1 MRALGLNADTTT
13 ARIAVDLVVLVV
25 IGFQV
30 FLGWQYG
37 LIRRALMF
45 LALFPAVIAASHA
58 GNAFAGLVRS
68 HDIDANAVGFLAVF
82 VVLTGGFEILGA
94 MYSKQ
99 IRDLM
104 IVVFD
109 RFAGAGAGFLV
120 GLLQIG
126 VVVLVTLS
134 AGDAGGARAASTA
147 DTMRSATLGSGVAAL
162 EPGIKAVLKPVLP
175 DDLGAHLA
183 ANPGQ

>member
-1 MRALGLNADTTT
+1 MHPLGLNADTST
-13 ARIAVDLVVLVV
+13 ARIAVDLVVLAV
-25 IGFQV
+25 IAVQM

-37 LIRRALMF
+37 LLRRALM
-45 LALFPAVIAASHA
+45 LLGVFPAVIAASHA

-68 HDIDANAVGFLAVF
+68 HDIDANAAGFLAVF
-82 VVLTGGFEILGA
+82 IVLTGGFELLGA

-134 AGDAGGARAASTA
+134 AGDAGGARAASIA
-147 DTMRSATLGSGVAAL
+147 DPMRSATLGSGVVAL
-162 EPGIKAVLKPVLP
+162 EPGVKAVLKPVLP
-175 DDLGAHLA
+175 DDLSGHLA
-183 ANPGQ
+183 ANPG